1 MSHMLGNLYKIRVGQ
16 GFILTDRFYF
26 CRSFEHERKPPKHIV
41 LFNTCQMLFIC
52 VPIFSSASLVL
63 SMTLGSFGTCSLSL
77 LSEIIEDWLL
87 FVFICRCLLL
97 RTLFAIFFSFAMPSL
112 GIPIF
117 CNKYYLY
124 FRFSHPSCIS
134 LFGHSFGFG

>member
-117 CNKYYLY
+117 CNKYY

>member
-63 SMTLGSFGTCSLSL
+63 SMTLGSFGTFL
-77 LSEIIEDWLL
+77 LALPSNTIGDLL
-87 FVFICRCLLL
+87 LAVLIRCLNCDLSS
-97 RTLFAIFFSFAMPSL
+97 LFSIFSPFHLPFSEYVTDI
-112 GIPIF
+112 IPIF
-117 CNKYYLY
+117 
-124 FRFSHPSCIS
+124 IS
-134 LFGHSFGFG
+134 FIHHRSQ